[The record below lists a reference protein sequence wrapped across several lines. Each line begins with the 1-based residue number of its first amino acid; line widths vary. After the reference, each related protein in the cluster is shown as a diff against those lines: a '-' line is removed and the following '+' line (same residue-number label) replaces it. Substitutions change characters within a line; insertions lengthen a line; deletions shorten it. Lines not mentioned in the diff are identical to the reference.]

1 MVTVAAVCVATAVVQ
16 VDAIAGRIGRK
27 MTAIDTQTI
36 EGPANLRWMHV
47 EGGVVGGTVE
57 AGRAKRVAV
66 KMGLTTALAHVLVA
80 RIDLTSLRS
89 ICRTVVL

>member
-1 MVTVAAVCVATAVVQ
+1 MRVAAAVVQ
-16 VDAIAGRIGRK
+16 VDAIAGRIRRE

-47 EGGVVGGTVE
+47 ELGVVGGTVE
-57 AGRAKRVAV
+57 AGRAKGIAV
-66 KMGLTTALAHVLVA
+66 KMGLTAALAHVLVA

-89 ICRTVVL
+89 ICGAVVLK